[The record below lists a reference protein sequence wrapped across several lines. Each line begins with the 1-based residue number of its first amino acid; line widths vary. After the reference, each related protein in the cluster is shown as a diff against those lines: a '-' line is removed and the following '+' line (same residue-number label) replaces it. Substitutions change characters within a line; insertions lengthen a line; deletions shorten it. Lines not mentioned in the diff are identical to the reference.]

1 MRGFK
6 KINLIGVAEV
16 QTGIYL
22 SANLAL
28 KQMVRCKKGAG
39 SFPRKLTAIL
49 ALAAMSMSGYAAD
62 NSIYIDQA
70 GDNSTI
76 NVTQDGAGN
85 VVRGLPG
92 VGTSSTTPAK
102 IAGDNNQVAITQTG
116 SGNTLKLGMQTTT
129 GTGNPTV
136 SYSVTGNNAQAIID
150 TNGAGSG
157 VSASN
162 VIDITQIGNAGN
174 VNVNVLG
181 QQNTLTA
188 LQSGGNNNNLTAT
201 INGDNNISTIS
212 NTQGGGNATTINQQV
227 DNSIAT
233 VITTGATNVTNID
246 QQGSSAGHTAIVNIN
261 GSGNTTAI
269 TQSGTAGS
277 NIANY
282 AGVGS
287 GNTVNITQTNR

>member
-1 MRGFK
+1 
-6 KINLIGVAEV
+6 
-16 QTGIYL
+16 
-22 SANLAL
+22 
-28 KQMVRCKKGAG
+28 MVKSKKGNG
-39 SFPRKLTAIL
+39 SIPRKLTAIL
-49 ALAAMSMSGYAAD
+49 VWAVMPLLGYAAD

-92 VGTSSTTPAK
+92 VGTSNITPAK
-102 IAGDNNQVAITQTG
+102 ISGDNNQVAINQTG

-136 SYSVTGNNAQAIID
+136 NYSITGNNAQAIID
-150 TNGAGSG
+150 TNGDGTG
-157 VSASN
+157 TSASN
-162 VIDITQIGNAGN
+162 YIDINQVGNSGIVSIAM
-174 VNVNVLG
+174 LG

-188 LQSGGNNNNLTAT
+188 LQTGGNNNNLTAT
-201 INGDNNISTIS
+201 INGDNNIATIS

-227 DNSIAT
+227 DNSTAT
-233 VITTGATNVTNID
+233 ITTTGATNITNID
-246 QQGSSAGHTAIVNIN
+246 QQGASAGHTAVVSIN

-269 TQSGTAGS
+269 TQSGSAGS

-287 GNTVNITQTNR
+287 GNTVSIIQINR

>member
-1 MRGFK
+1 
-6 KINLIGVAEV
+6 
-16 QTGIYL
+16 
-22 SANLAL
+22 
-28 KQMVRCKKGAG
+28 MVKRKKGAG

-49 ALAAMSMSGYAAD
+49 ALAAMSVSGYAAD

-136 SYSVTGNNAQAIID
+136 NYSVTGNNAQAIID
-150 TNGAGSG
+150 TNGAGTG
-157 VSASN
+157 TSASN
-162 VIDITQIGNAGN
+162 YIDITQVGNAGV
-174 VNVNVLG
+174 VNVAMLG

-201 INGDNNISTIS
+201 INGDNNTATVS
-212 NTQGGGNATTINQQV
+212 NTQGGGNATTINQQG
-227 DNSIAT
+227 DNHTAT
-233 VITTGATNVTNID
+233 VTTTGATNVTNID
-246 QQGSSAGHTAIVNIN
+246 QQGASAGHTAVVSIN

-282 AGVGS
+282 TGVGS
-287 GNTVNITQTNR
+287 GNTVNIIQTNR